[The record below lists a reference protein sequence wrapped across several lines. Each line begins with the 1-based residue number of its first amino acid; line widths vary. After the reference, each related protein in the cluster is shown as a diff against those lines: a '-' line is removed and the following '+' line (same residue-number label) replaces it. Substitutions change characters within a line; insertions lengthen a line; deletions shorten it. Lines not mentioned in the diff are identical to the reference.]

1 MGFFDSLFGKKKEEK
16 KPEEKR
22 ICPVCGNSFT
32 GKGMDVHDGII
43 CLDCWDLVLE
53 DFEMGRMDED
63 KEFYIAPIKAA
74 VLAKKGEL
82 AADKEAKAKKPEA
95 CPICGG
101 KMPKFMT
108 MEVKDGYIC
117 DECFHKFNELEE
129 NGEIDKELEN
139 ITLKELSALIAKA
152 DKQKAANEKRKEQDA
167 CPVCGAN
174 VSEKSTGSL
183 WGDIKQSVKDEIPK
197 FVLLRDNQKI

>member
-82 AADKEAKAKKPEA
+82 AADKNISVYYE
-95 CPICGG
+95 G
-101 KMPKFMT
+101 
-108 MEVKDGYIC
+108 
-117 DECFHKFNELEE
+117 
-129 NGEIDKELEN
+129 
-139 ITLKELSALIAKA
+139 ITLSEDNYALYVSDHRVKTGAILVVDIGTKEMRTIYEAEGLDPADLTLTDKALFI
-152 DKQKAANEKRKEQDA
+152 
-167 CPVCGAN
+167 P
-174 VSEKSTGSL
+174 
-183 WGDIKQSVKDEIPK
+183 DIKNHRILKLE
-197 FVLLRDNQKI
+197 L

>member
-32 GKGMDVHDGII
+32 GRGMNVHDGII
-43 CLDCWDLVLE
+43 CMDCWELVMD

-74 VLAKKGEL
+74 VLAKKGEI
-82 AADKEAKAKKPEA
+82 ASDKAAKAEKPKA

-101 KMPKFMT
+101 KI
-108 MEVKDGYIC
+108 YQ
-117 DECFHKFNELEE
+117 
-129 NGEIDKELEN
+129 
-139 ITLKELSALIAKA
+139 
-152 DKQKAANEKRKEQDA
+152 QKGIFR
-167 CPVCGAN
+167 
-174 VSEKSTGSL
+174 
-183 WGDIKQSVKDEIPK
+183 QS
-197 FVLLRDNQKI
+197 RCR